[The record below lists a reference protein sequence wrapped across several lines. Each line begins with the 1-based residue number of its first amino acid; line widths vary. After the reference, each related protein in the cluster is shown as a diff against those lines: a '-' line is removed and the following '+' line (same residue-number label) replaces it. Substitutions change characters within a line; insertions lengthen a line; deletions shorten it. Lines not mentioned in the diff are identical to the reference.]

1 MAEYNSLEEV
11 AEKIR
16 SLDRKITVLYA
27 FNGTGK
33 TRLSV
38 KFKELVNEV
47 KDEEIIKHLIYY
59 NAYTEDLFF
68 WDNDLVNDSE
78 KKLKINKN
86 SAFIDLIES
95 QGKENEVAKKFKEFT
110 SSKIEPNI
118 DTKTGEVTFS
128 LPTGDGKS
136 IDNIKISR
144 GEENV
149 FIWTMFY
156 VLLETIISELNIDE
170 ESERSTNEFDN
181 IKYIYIDDPVSSL
194 DDNHIIEL
202 AINLKKLIAGS
213 KNEELKFIISTH
225 HALFYNVLFN
235 ETNMKNEYG
244 KKKNEHYILK
254 KNEER
259 NIYLMEEI
267 KDSIFGYHLKVK
279 QEIQNAID
287 EDRVEKYHFAL
298 FRNLLEK
305 TAIFLGYKNWGRLIQ
320 SENMTAEI
328 REAYIRRINLYSHNK
343 FSDLEYKE
351 LQQEEKNMLKLLF
364 DNFKREFKWEENNN
378 E

>member
-16 SLDRKITVLYA
+16 SLDRKIIVLYA

-68 WDNDLVNDSE
+68 WDNDLVNGSE

-225 HALFYNVLFN
+225 HALFL
-235 ETNMKNEYG
+235 
-244 KKKNEHYILK
+244 
-254 KNEER
+254 
-259 NIYLMEEI
+259 
-267 KDSIFGYHLKVK
+267 
-279 QEIQNAID
+279 
-287 EDRVEKYHFAL
+287 
-298 FRNLLEK
+298 
-305 TAIFLGYKNWGRLIQ
+305 
-320 SENMTAEI
+320 
-328 REAYIRRINLYSHNK
+328 
-343 FSDLEYKE
+343 
-351 LQQEEKNMLKLLF
+351 
-364 DNFKREFKWEENNN
+364 
-378 E
+378 

>member
-16 SLDRKITVLYA
+16 SLDRKIIVLYA

-68 WDNDLVNDSE
+68 WDNDLVNGSE

-244 KKKNEHYILK
+244 KKKNGHYILK

>member
-1 MAEYNSLEEV
+1 MLLMGQ
-11 AEKIR
+11 EK
-16 SLDRKITVLYA
+16 L
-27 FNGTGK
+27 
-33 TRLSV
+33 

>member
-170 ESERSTNEFDN
+170 ESERSTN
-181 IKYIYIDDPVSSL
+181 L
-194 DDNHIIEL
+194 II
-202 AINLKKLIAGS
+202 
-213 KNEELKFIISTH
+213 
-225 HALFYNVLFN
+225 
-235 ETNMKNEYG
+235 
-244 KKKNEHYILK
+244 
-254 KNEER
+254 
-259 NIYLMEEI
+259 
-267 KDSIFGYHLKVK
+267 
-279 QEIQNAID
+279 
-287 EDRVEKYHFAL
+287 
-298 FRNLLEK
+298 
-305 TAIFLGYKNWGRLIQ
+305 
-320 SENMTAEI
+320 
-328 REAYIRRINLYSHNK
+328 
-343 FSDLEYKE
+343 
-351 LQQEEKNMLKLLF
+351 
-364 DNFKREFKWEENNN
+364 
-378 E
+378 

>member
-1 MAEYNSLEEV
+1 MVEYNSLEEV
-11 AEKIR
+11 AKKIR
-16 SLDRKITVLYA
+16 SLDRKIIVLYA

-68 WDNDLVNDSE
+68 WDNDLKNNNE

-110 SSKIEPNI
+110 FSKIEPNI
-118 DTKTGEVTFS
+118 NTKTGEVTFS

-136 IDNIKISR
+136 IENIKISR

-213 KNEELKFIISTH
+213 KNEDLKFIISTH

-244 KKKNEHYILK
+244 KKKNGHYILK
-254 KNEER
+254 KNEDR
-259 NIYLMEEI
+259 NIYLLEEI

-287 EDRVEKYHFAL
+287 EDRIEKYHFAL

-305 TAIFLGYKNWGRLIQ
+305 TANFLGYKNWGSLIQ
-320 SENMTAEI
+320 SENITADI
-328 REAYIRRINLYSHNK
+328 RESYIRRINLYSHNK

-351 LQQEEKNMLKLLF
+351 LQPEEKNMLKLLF
-364 DNFKREFKWEENNN
+364 NNFKKEFKWEE
-378 E
+378 